1 MTHKAKIQKRKE
13 VIEKLSLVE
22 LRDEAHRR
30 FETLN
35 IICKMKENNLTSSYP
50 AIKTLLEILNNYVIT
65 GKEQKTIIDFPQL
78 NKYIKVYLPLETDK
92 ECIVV
97 MKAK

>member
-1 MTHKAKIQKRKE
+1 MTRKERLQKRKE
-13 VIEKLSLVE
+13 LFEKQSLVE
-22 LRDEAHRR
+22 YRDEANRR

-35 IICKMKENNLTSSYP
+35 IIFQMKENKLTSSYP
-50 AIKTLLEILNNYVIT
+50 AIKTLLEILNVYVIS
-65 GKEQKTIIDFPQL
+65 GKEQNTIIDFPEL

-97 MKAK
+97 MKSK